1 MSKNKGNKTSGKKGN
16 PKQSALL
23 NKKNPEENVKGSTKA
38 DESKTESSSST
49 EKNPEENVKAST
61 EEADTNTESV
71 SSSNVSITDEKE
83 RVLKQIDVL
92 NAQIIACQEESTSYN
107 NAYISSAIICA
118 IITAVGGWMS
128 ENPSG
133 IPIAVIYF
141 IPIVYLSMVFNIIKY
156 TGFQVQLGTY
166 RHKLEKR
173 IDDLMFDNQDIICL
187 MEMKTEDR
195 GLFKLSGIGVGFFLL
210 PPILILWVIV
220 TSIPGNEMMKFTFN
234 WIYFAELLI
243 CITLVCV
250 VIKNIMQDK
259 PNYKEPEKKKLFFLL
274 KKHMK

>member
-1 MSKNKGNKTSGKKGN
+1 MPKNNGKKTSGKKGN
-16 PKQSALL
+16 PSQSALQK
-23 NKKNPEENVKGSTKA
+23 KKNPEENVKSSTKA
-38 DESKTESSSST
+38 DESKTESSSS
-49 EKNPEENVKAST
+49 AST
-61 EEADTNTESV
+61 EATVTKTEQV
-71 SSSNVSITDEKE
+71 ASSNESINDKE
-83 RVLKQIDVL
+83 RILKQIDVL

-166 RHKLEKR
+166 RHKLERR

-210 PPILILWVIV
+210 PPIVILWVIV

-234 WIYFAELLI
+234 WIYFAEFLI
-243 CITLVCV
+243 CIALVCV
-250 VIKNIMQDK
+250 VINNIMLDK
-259 PNYKEPEKKKLFFLL
+259 PNYKEPEKKKMFFLV
-274 KKHMK
+274 KKSKK